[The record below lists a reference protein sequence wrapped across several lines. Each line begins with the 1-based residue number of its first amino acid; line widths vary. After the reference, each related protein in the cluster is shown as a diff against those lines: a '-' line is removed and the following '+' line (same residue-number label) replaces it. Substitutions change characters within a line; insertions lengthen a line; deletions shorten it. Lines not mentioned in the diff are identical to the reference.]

1 MMDGLLNAMRLQ
13 AMMEGAGKVSMVMA
27 TVSSYDADN
36 FCAKVLLQPEGIETG
51 WLPIASPWVGN
62 GWGMFA
68 APSPGDVVTVN
79 FQEDDTNAGII
90 SLRLFTDSARPL
102 SVPAGDFWLVH
113 KSGSMLKFHG
123 DGTVE
128 LTSAGTLTV
137 KAPGI
142 TLQNAGTALLKLL
155 NSAFSTWAQNHVHS
169 NGNGGANT
177 GAPTS
182 TPAANTQTSIV
193 QAE

>member
-1 MMDGLLNAMRLQ
+1 MMNGLLNAMRLQ
-13 AMMEGAGKVSMVMA
+13 AMLEGAAKVSMLMA
-27 TVSSYDADN
+27 TVSSYDDDN
-36 FCAKVLLQPEGIETG
+36 FCAKVLLQPEGLETG

-79 FQEDDTNAGII
+79 FQEDDINAGII
-90 SLRLFTDSARPL
+90 SLRLFTNKARPL

-113 KSGSMLKFHG
+113 KSGSLMKFHG

-137 KAPGI
+137 KAPSI
-142 TLQNAGTALLKLL
+142 LLKDAGSALKKLL
-155 NSAFSTWAQNHVHS
+155 NSAFATWAAGHS
-169 NGNGGANT
+169 HPAN
-177 GAPTS
+177 GAPPS
-182 TPAANTQTSIV
+182 TQPDSSMQTSIV